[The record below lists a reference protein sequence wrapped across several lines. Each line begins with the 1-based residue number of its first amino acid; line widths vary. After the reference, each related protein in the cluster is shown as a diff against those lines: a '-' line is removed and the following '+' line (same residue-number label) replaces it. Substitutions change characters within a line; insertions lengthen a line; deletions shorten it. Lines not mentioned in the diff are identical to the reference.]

1 MEYSI
6 GEFSWKTGL
15 GIHTLRY
22 YEHEG
27 MILPERTTANR
38 RRYSERDVAWA
49 AFLLRL
55 KETGMP
61 IREIRRYAALRSEG
75 DDTLSARMEMLTAHR
90 ANLAAEMEKLHA
102 HMEALDDKI
111 AFYRVEIA
119 ERGKE

>member
-1 MEYSI
+1 
-6 GEFSWKTGL
+6 
-15 GIHTLRY
+15 
-22 YEHEG
+22 
-27 MILPERTTANR
+27 
-38 RRYSERDVAWA
+38 
-49 AFLLRL
+49 
-55 KETGMP
+55 MP

-75 DDTLSARMEMLTAHR
+75 DDTLSARVEMLTAHR